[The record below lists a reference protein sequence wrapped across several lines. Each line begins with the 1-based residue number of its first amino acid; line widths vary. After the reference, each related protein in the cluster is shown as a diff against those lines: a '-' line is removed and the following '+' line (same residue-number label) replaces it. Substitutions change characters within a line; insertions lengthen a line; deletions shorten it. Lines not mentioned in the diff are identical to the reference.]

1 MDSSISILGVK
12 SLIYYFNKL
21 MRWAIRGLNI
31 DTASLNNVKSLLE
44 QGKKVILMPIYK
56 SFADFFIYAYINN
69 HFNVEMPFVFGNI
82 EDVPN
87 IKFFEKWLK

>member
-1 MDSSISILGVK
+1 
-12 SLIYYFNKL
+12 
-21 MRWAIRGLNI
+21 
-31 DTASLNNVKSLLE
+31 
-44 QGKKVILMPIYK
+44 MPIYK